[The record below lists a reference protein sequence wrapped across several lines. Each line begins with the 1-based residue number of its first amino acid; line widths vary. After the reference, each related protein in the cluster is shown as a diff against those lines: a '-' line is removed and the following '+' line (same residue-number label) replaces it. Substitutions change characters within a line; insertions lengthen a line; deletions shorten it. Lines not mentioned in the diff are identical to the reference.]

1 MKIPFYKY
9 QGTGNDFVIING
21 IEQNL
26 NSIECSVVA
35 NICNRRF
42 GIGADGLMI
51 ISKSANYDFEM
62 IYYNSDG
69 GLSTMCGNGGRC
81 IAHLAKNLG
90 IAENI
95 VKFIAADGPHQAEV
109 FNGQVAL
116 EMCDVSKIEK
126 ISENDYVV
134 NTGSPHYVR
143 ITNYEDLAHIVEV
156 GRSVRYN
163 EPYATEGINVN
174 LIHWDG
180 KMLHVATYE
189 RGVEDE
195 TLSCGTGVTAAALI
209 AAMHYGIDAPVHV
222 QTKGGELE
230 VNFQQRQGM
239 FTKVIL
245 KGPAVMVFKGQI
257 EI

>member
-1 MKIPFYKY
+1 MKIPFFKY
-9 QGTGNDFVIING
+9 QGTGNDFVIIDG
-21 IEQNL
+21 IQHNL
-26 NSIECSVVA
+26 TSIDSSNVA

-42 GIGADGLMI
+42 GAGADGLMI
-51 ISKSANYDFEM
+51 ISKNDDCDFEM

-81 IAHLAKNLG
+81 IAHLAHHLG
-90 IAENI
+90 ISDNN

-109 FNGQVAL
+109 SNGVVAL
-116 EMCDVSKIEK
+116 GMCDVTKVEK
-126 ISENDYVV
+126 IAENDYVV

-143 ITNYEDLAHIVEV
+143 IAQAEDLANIVAV
-156 GRSVRYN
+156 GKSVRYS
-163 EPYATEGINVN
+163 EPYAKEGINVN

-180 KMLHVATYE
+180 NKLHVATYE

-195 TLSCGTGVTAAALI
+195 TLSCGTGVTAAAII
-209 AAMHYGIDAPVHV
+209 AAVHFGINAPVHV
-222 QTKGGELE
+222 QTKGGDLD
-230 VNFQQRQGM
+230 VMFQYKQGM
-239 FTKVIL
+239 FTDVIL